1 MGRSRIVGGLISVL
15 WVVSPV
21 CAELASAEVGEVVL
35 EAGEISS
42 RTVAAGARVMV
53 VHGRGERH
61 PASGEW
67 TRLDTLAGYVQAV
80 DAGTLVLAREGDL
93 RQQRISLDRIQR
105 LVMGGTILPEAAFD
119 RVRPQLWR
127 PPGSGR
133 AGGGQGVVGQS
144 ESREGERSHRI
155 ARKLGAGALGGCLVG
170 SLVGVVAGS
179 VAADEGEG
187 DDGILE
193 MDALTTLF
201 FGTMGYTVGAAVGV
215 SWRDPQDGFV
225 PTMAGSGAGLVAGA
239 VMIGRINLNAYASL
253 NESLRELWT
262 LYALPVVFA
271 TFASEW
277 SRDLPEDRRLSLGL
291 SPTPGR
297 GWSAAAALRF

>member
-1 MGRSRIVGGLISVL
+1 MGRTRIGRGLLPVL

-105 LVMGGTILPEAAFD
+105 LVMGGQFCLK
-119 RVRPQLWR
+119 R
-127 PPGSGR
+127 
-133 AGGGQGVVGQS
+133 
-144 ESREGERSHRI
+144 RS
-155 ARKLGAGALGGCLVG
+155 
-170 SLVGVVAGS
+170 
-179 VAADEGEG
+179 
-187 DDGILE
+187 
-193 MDALTTLF
+193 
-201 FGTMGYTVGAAVGV
+201 TV
-215 SWRDPQDGFV
+215 
-225 PTMAGSGAGLVAGA
+225 
-239 VMIGRINLNAYASL
+239 
-253 NESLRELWT
+253 
-262 LYALPVVFA
+262 
-271 TFASEW
+271 
-277 SRDLPEDRRLSLGL
+277 
-291 SPTPGR
+291 
-297 GWSAAAALRF
+297 